1 MNLHETAM
9 GQRFFNAQLPALID
23 TLKDIAAA
31 LPALHHLLYPFRQT
45 HAFSLRSITAN
56 MKQMCSSPINASH
69 LLTRQY
75 NRKKKLCF
83 RYSPAR
89 RPSLLNSIRLRYNA
103 AILLYWS
110 RHTPLVTVPLCRCLR
125 QA

>member
-1 MNLHETAM
+1 MTFL
-9 GQRFFNAQLPALID
+9 ALIAIIFFGFAVYNL
-23 TLKDIAAA
+23 TCAFVDI
-31 LPALHHLLYPFRQT
+31 PT
-45 HAFSLRSITAN
+45 
-56 MKQMCSSPINASH
+56 
-69 LLTRQY
+69 
-75 NRKKKLCF
+75 KKTSQKLCF
-83 RYSPAR
+83 RCSPAR